1 MGEVYAYGAPLPPN
15 PGYATAPEAVRKVVF
30 QYCEKNGI
38 PHSFSPEKQAA
49 GRNWFHLFLARH
61 PQLCV
66 RKPEATSIQRALG
79 FIRAKTEIYK
89 VLKSELFDEDGV
101 TCRIPPENSFNV
113 DESGFTVNQKPR
125 KIVAQKGKSE

>member
-1 MGEVYAYGAPLPPN
+1 M
-15 PGYATAPEAVRKVVF
+15 F

-49 GRNWFHLFLARH
+49 GRKWFRLFLARH

-101 TCRIPPENSFNV
+101 TCRIPPENIFNV
-113 DESGFTVNQKPR
+113 DESGFTVNQKQR
-125 KIVAQKGKSE
+125 